1 VSVIGRLFSA
11 SWIGLARLGVHGWFL
26 CDLIEEVSHS
36 VLLSYG
42 VVMFE
47 PEFRNVAKLK
57 PPSQLSLEKWLS
69 SAECTCGVTAP
80 GIIFRTSVENSS
92 LLQIFRHPN
101 MRDSDVTHAGVSDMT
116 GQLQAKLTADEV
128 PDAVRS

>member
-1 VSVIGRLFSA
+1 M
-11 SWIGLARLGVHGWFL
+11 
-26 CDLIEEVSHS
+26 IEEASHS

-42 VVMFE
+42 VVVFE
-47 PEFRNVAKLK
+47 SEFWNVAKLK
-57 PPSQLSLEKWLS
+57 PLSQLSLEKWPS

-80 GIIFRTSVENSS
+80 GIIFRTSVENSG

-116 GQLQAKLTADEV
+116 GQLQAKLATDEV
-128 PDAVRS
+128 PDALRS